1 MIPNPLVTLPQDL
14 SPDTAIALFDILN
27 NLSDAIRQQYGD
39 EWNDLPMPERYR
51 RPASEKALDFDD
63 DIPF

>member
-1 MIPNPLVTLPQDL
+1 MTPNPLVTLPQDL

-27 NLSDAIRQQYGD
+27 DLSDAIRQQYGD
-39 EWNDLPMPERYR
+39 EWNDLLMPERYR
-51 RPASEKALDFDD
+51 RSASEKALDFDD